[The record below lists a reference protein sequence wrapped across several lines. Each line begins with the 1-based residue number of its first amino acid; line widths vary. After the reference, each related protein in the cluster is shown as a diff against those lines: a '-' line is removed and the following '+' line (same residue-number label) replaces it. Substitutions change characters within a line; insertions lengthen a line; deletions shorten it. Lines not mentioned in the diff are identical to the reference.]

1 MPVGSINRQP
11 LQLERFVKHVSSIAK
26 AHYLKDPR
34 RSQDCGGL
42 KVDQGDVQG
51 RRDIVGATP
60 TWSTGIF
67 ITWTFRNLRKGTSML
82 KELYE
87 AIVSDAHM
95 AMKPQLLAIPGGQVM
110 VLAPGREPE
119 IRDLD
124 RNVHRDKVAS
134 VASLTDWCETYD
146 QAELVVKVFNDLIT
160 VDASR
165 DLAHENDQVGFK
177 LCHSK
182 AFADLLLWIERPRSN
197 AAVVTALR
205 TSLYGTYDDKYL
217 PVFRRLDFTRRNDG
231 SKSVSHTGESLGK
244 SIEAKAQSASGEIPE
259 VLTFNLFL
267 FNNVICPSVDLRFA
281 VDVDANAELIK
292 LTPIS
297 DCIPVAFQVTKRAI
311 VDDLQSKLPN
321 ALVLD
326 CN

>member
-1 MPVGSINRQP
+1 
-11 LQLERFVKHVSSIAK
+11 
-26 AHYLKDPR
+26 
-34 RSQDCGGL
+34 
-42 KVDQGDVQG
+42 
-51 RRDIVGATP
+51 
-60 TWSTGIF
+60 
-67 ITWTFRNLRKGTSML
+67 ML
-82 KELYE
+82 KELYQ
-87 AIVSDAHM
+87 AIVSDANM

-110 VLAPGREPE
+110 ILAPGREPE
-119 IRDLD
+119 VRDLD
-124 RNVHRDKVAS
+124 RKLHRDEVAS
-134 VASLTDWCETYD
+134 VASLISWCETYD

-165 DLAHENDQVGFK
+165 DLAHENDQVGLK
-177 LCHSK
+177 LCHCK

-205 TSLYGTYDDKYL
+205 TWLYGTFDEKYL
-217 PVFRRLDFTRRNDG
+217 PIFRRLDFTRRNDG

-259 VLTFNLFL
+259 VLSFNLRL
-267 FNNVICPSVDLRFA
+267 YNNVLCPSVDLRFA

-292 LTPIS
+292 LTPIG
-297 DCIPVAFQVTKRAI
+297 DCIPDAFLATKRAL
-311 VDDLQSKLPN
+311 VDDLESKLPN